1 MMRLAGKTA
10 VITGGSRGL
19 GRAIAERYLLEGAQV
34 VCAARNPYDIK
45 EVLDLSPGRG
55 AYVPVDVTSPDSVA
69 ALMAETADRFG
80 GVDILVANAGVS
92 RDGRVERLPVT
103 DWQDMVATNLT
114 GVFLCTQAAIPY
126 LERSQA
132 PRIVNVSSS
141 MATRVAVGAA
151 GYCATKAAVEMF
163 TRVSAIELGP
173 RGILVNSL
181 APGILD
187 EGMGQQLTENDKI
200 WARYKTRL
208 SLGRPGGADEAADA
222 AVFLAGPESSYVN
235 GHVLEVNGGLL
246 WS

>member
-1 MMRLAGKTA
+1 MRLRGKTA

-19 GRAIAERYLLEGAQV
+19 GRAIAERYLQEGARV

-45 EVLDLSPGRG
+45 EVLDLAPDRS
-55 AYVPVDVTSPDSVA
+55 AYIPVDVTSDGSVE
-69 ALMAETADRFG
+69 ALMARTTELFG
-80 GVDILVANAGVS
+80 GLDILVANAGVS
-92 RDGRVERLPVT
+92 RDGRVDRLAVD

-114 GVFLCTQAAIPY
+114 GVFLCTRAAVPY
-126 LERSQA
+126 LERS
-132 PRIVNVSSS
+132 PSGRIVNVSSS
-141 MATRVAVGAA
+141 MATRVAVGAS

-163 TRVSAIELGP
+163 TRVSAIELAP

-187 EGMGQQLTENDKI
+187 EGMGRHLTANDRV
-200 WARYKTRL
+200 WSRYKTRL
-208 SLGRPGGADEAADA
+208 ALGRPGHADEAADA

-246 WS
+246 WA

>member
-1 MMRLAGKTA
+1 MRLSGKTA

-19 GRAIAERYLLEGAQV
+19 GRAIAERYLQEGARV

-45 EVLDLSPGRG
+45 EVLDLAPDR
-55 AYVPVDVTSPDSVA
+55 AVYVPVDVTSDDSVA
-69 ALMAETADRFG
+69 ALMVDAAERFG
-80 GVDILVANAGVS
+80 GIDILVANAGVN
-92 RDGRVERLPVT
+92 RDGRVDRLPVT

-114 GVFLCTQAAIPY
+114 GVFLCTRAAVPY
-126 LERSQA
+126 LERSGA
-132 PRIVNVSSS
+132 GRIVNVSSM
-141 MATRVAVGAA
+141 MATRIAIGAA

-163 TRVSAIELGP
+163 TRVSAIELAP

-187 EGMGQQLTENDKI
+187 EGMGRQLAANERI
-200 WARYKTRL
+200 WSRYKTRL
-208 SLGRPGGADEAADA
+208 ALGRLGHADEAADA

>member
-69 ALMAETADRFG
+69 ALMAETAERFG

-92 RDGRVERLPVT
+92 RDGRVDRLPVT

-132 PRIVNVSSS
+132 ARIVNVSSS

-208 SLGRPGGADEAADA
+208 ALGRPGGADEAADA
-222 AVFLAGPESSYVN
+222 ALFLAGPESSYVN

>member
-1 MMRLAGKTA
+1 MMRLAGRTA
-10 VITGGSRGL
+10 VITGGTRGL
-19 GRAIAERYLLEGAQV
+19 GRAIAQRYLLEGAQV

-55 AYVPVDVTSPDSVA
+55 AYVPVDVTSQESVT
-69 ALMAETADRFG
+69 ALMAEAAERFG
-80 GVDILVANAGVS
+80 GVDVVVANAGTS
-92 RDGRVERLPVT
+92 RDGKVDRLPLA

-126 LERSQA
+126 LERSSA

-141 MATRVAVGAA
+141 MATRVAIGAS

-187 EGMGQQLTENDKI
+187 EGMGRQLTENDKI
-200 WARYKTRL
+200 WARYRTRL
-208 SLGRPGGADEAADA
+208 ALGRPGDADEAADA

>member
-1 MMRLAGKTA
+1 MRLKGKTA

-19 GRAIAERYLLEGAQV
+19 GRAIAERYLQEGARV

-45 EVLDLSPGRG
+45 EVLDLAPDRS
-55 AYVPVDVTSPDSVA
+55 AYIPVDVTSDSSVE
-69 ALMAETADRFG
+69 ALMARTTELFG
-80 GVDILVANAGVS
+80 GLDILVANAGVS
-92 RDGRVERLPVT
+92 RDGRVERLAVD

-114 GVFLCTQAAIPY
+114 GVFLCTRAAVPY
-126 LERSQA
+126 LERSPA
-132 PRIVNVSSS
+132 GRIVNVSSS
-141 MATRVAVGAA
+141 MATRVAIGAS

-163 TRVSAIELGP
+163 TRVSAIELAP

-187 EGMGQQLTENDKI
+187 EGMGQHLTANDRV

-208 SLGRPGGADEAADA
+208 ALGRPGQADEAADA
-222 AVFLAGPESSYVN
+222 AVFLAGAESSYVN

-246 WS
+246 WA

>member
-1 MMRLAGKTA
+1 M
-10 VITGGSRGL
+10 
-19 GRAIAERYLLEGAQV
+19 

-45 EVLDLSPGRG
+45 EIFARAPERG
-55 AYVPVDVTSPDSVA
+55 AYVEVDVTSDASVT
-69 ALMAETADRFG
+69 ALMADVAERFG
-80 GVDILVANAGVS
+80 GIDILVANAGVS
-92 RDGRVERLPVT
+92 RDGRVDRLPVT

-114 GVFLCTQAAIPY
+114 GVFLCTRAAVPY
-126 LERSQA
+126 LERSTA
-132 PRIVNVSSS
+132 GRIVNVSSS

-163 TRVSAIELGP
+163 TRVSAIELAP

-187 EGMGQQLTENDKI
+187 EGMGQQLTANDRI
-200 WARYKTRL
+200 WSRYKTRL
-208 SLGRPGGADEAADA
+208 ALGRPGSSGEAADA
-222 AVFLAGPESSYVN
+222 AVFLAGAESSYVN

>member
-69 ALMAETADRFG
+69 ALRAETAERFG

-92 RDGRVERLPVT
+92 RDGRVDRLPVT

-114 GVFLCTQAAIPY
+114 GVFVCTQAAIPY

-132 PRIVNVSSS
+132 ARIINVSSS
-141 MATRVAVGAA
+141 MATRVAIGAA

-187 EGMGQQLTENDKI
+187 EGMGQQLTETDKI

-208 SLGRPGGADEAADA
+208 ALGRPGGADEAADA
-222 AVFLAGPESSYVN
+222 ALFLAGPESSYVN

>member
-1 MMRLAGKTA
+1 MRLAGRTA
-10 VITGGSRGL
+10 VITGGTRGL
-19 GRAIAERYLLEGAQV
+19 GRAIARRYLLEGAQV

-55 AYVPVDVTSPDSVA
+55 AYVPVDVTSQESVT
-69 ALMAETADRFG
+69 ALMAETAERFG
-80 GVDILVANAGVS
+80 GVDVVVANAGTS
-92 RDGRVERLPVT
+92 RDGKVDRLPLA
-103 DWQDMVATNLT
+103 DWQDMLATNLT
-114 GVFLCTQAAIPY
+114 GVFLCTQAAVPH
-126 LERSQA
+126 LERSPA
-132 PRIVNVSSS
+132 PRIVNISSS
-141 MATRVAVGAA
+141 MATRVAIGAS

-187 EGMGQQLTENDKI
+187 EGMGRQLTENDKI
-200 WARYKTRL
+200 WARYRTRL
-208 SLGRPGGADEAADA
+208 ALGRPGHADEAADA

>member
-1 MMRLAGKTA
+1 MRLKGKTA

-19 GRAIAERYLLEGAQV
+19 GRAIAERYLQEGARV

-45 EVLDLSPGRG
+45 EVLDLAPDRS
-55 AYVPVDVTSPDSVA
+55 AYIPVDVTSDSSVE
-69 ALMAETADRFG
+69 ALMARTTELFG
-80 GVDILVANAGVS
+80 GLDILVANAGVS
-92 RDGRVERLPVT
+92 RDGRVDRLAVD

-114 GVFLCTQAAIPY
+114 GVFLCTRAAVPY
-126 LERSQA
+126 LERSPA
-132 PRIVNVSSS
+132 GRIVNVSSS
-141 MATRVAVGAA
+141 MATRVAIGAS

-163 TRVSAIELGP
+163 TRVSAIELAP

-187 EGMGQQLTENDKI
+187 EGMGQHLTANDRV

-208 SLGRPGGADEAADA
+208 ALGRPGQADEAADA
-222 AVFLAGPESSYVN
+222 AVFLAGAESSYVN

-246 WS
+246 WA